1 MEKPSSQ
8 FPLSMFLSTI
18 VIFLLFTLGSFA
30 VAAVIPAEK
39 ISLTAGLMQAF
50 KHMLDQFNISFLLPV
65 MGLFLTLGAVGQV
78 MAWVDGPSRG
88 LLQTAKEGEL
98 PPFLAK
104 LNSNGMQINILL
116 IQACIVSVLA
126 LTYFVMKNVSVAFFL
141 LSAMTIS
148 LYLVMYILLYAAGIK
163 LRFTRPDIPR
173 SYKVP
178 GGTFGMCV
186 VAGIGLLGVVFALL
200 VSFFPPTN
208 LPVGNPALY
217 VGLVAAGLIVF
228 VGFPLWINSR
238 KKPEWKQ
245 TSATQGAEL
254 KHQ

>member
-1 MEKPSSQ
+1 
-8 FPLSMFLSTI
+8 
-18 VIFLLFTLGSFA
+18 
-30 VAAVIPAEK
+30 
-39 ISLTAGLMQAF
+39 
-50 KHMLDQFNISFLLPV
+50 
-65 MGLFLTLGAVGQV
+65 
-78 MAWVDGPSRG
+78 
-88 LLQTAKEGEL
+88 
-98 PPFLAK
+98 
-104 LNSNGMQINILL
+104 
-116 IQACIVSVLA
+116 
-126 LTYFVMKNVSVAFFL
+126 MKNVSVAFFL